1 MLNSTE
7 RIDFISDYI
16 GSYESKIK
24 LLNKNG
30 LFDAAKL
37 FELFAQ
43 EVCKL
48 WFGQAFQNL
57 NEIKQNYPYV
67 DLLSDDGNI
76 YVQVST
82 AQNLSTK
89 IKSTLEKI
97 RDDKRKRF
105 KNLEQVFFFVLNNE
119 SVGDIKDFCGMLKI
133 GNIDF
138 IKNKNLITT
147 QSIMNRATNDLDF
160 QKELYELLYKDI
172 NNIKEISNRLFEEI
186 ENSKSIGLNNIDC
199 FINDEYEIDKSELVN
214 EIHSCDDQFL
224 SVRGEAGS
232 GKSVLCKKI
241 VENENNILYA
251 RAERFTEETNIDDI
265 WNLNLNVALDYLN
278 DEKIIFFIDAL
289 EFIADA
295 KQTKIDLLHTLF
307 EIVKNHPNAKIIT
320 SCRTSDE
327 TAFLKIDSKYGTHS
341 FYLESLTISELLDI
355 SAKYPII
362 KPFLTDKAYSSLIK
376 TPFYVNLI
384 IKNVTDTSNITDENN
399 LRDIIWD
406 NVICLKDKAKDLNVE
421 YSQVV
426 NAVKYIAF
434 KRAKQFSVGVYKTE
448 IKSNIYRALLSEG
461 VIVENST
468 TIRLKY
474 DIFEDICF
482 EKEFDCI
489 FDSCKG
495 KYNEFFNEIEQ
506 YGRCSYRRYQIW
518 VSNKI
523 LTKNNREKFLYKL
536 IIEKNILIEW
546 QKQTI
551 IGLIKSNYCKSFFE
565 EYSYEL
571 IKEGLIQNFIDITN
585 LYGFEPDL
593 SLSDK
598 TPIILLTPK
607 GKGREALIK
616 IIYENNLYIDS
627 DLSVIS
633 INKLCSDYSKN
644 QIFNCDIANMSCA
657 ILQKYLNKKIENKD
671 FYIHDAEETF
681 NALLNPVYQMAE
693 FSKDWIISFW
703 KKQKENLISDV
714 RRISRISEEIIKYTL
729 KFTTINLAKYLP
741 SELCELA
748 EFFWTVNLKES
759 NPFFNKKND
768 ICYAFGLNKYAEHY
782 GNFDTFKTKYRFFP
796 NLLEQNFYIAL
807 DWSINF
813 INKCIIQLSKT
824 NIIQLDKETIYFVE
838 TNEKKDYFFIDI
850 MWLAGSQEHILPT
863 VIGDIVYQLRNKII
877 QIVKSYIQYNL
888 DCTEFVNR
896 IKKRIYLTSNSIM
909 LFTIIEDIGILFKNR
924 FPGYALDLA
933 TNINIIFCDFKRYV
947 YNHPTKIQK
956 SLEQNIY
963 SAVGIPNIP
972 KRYESEYNI
981 DITLQDYFLQMQFV
995 NEVKTQCINI
1005 LNYLYTIIPN
1015 DAEHA
1020 SMHLQIQKMD
1030 LRNQIIEKKN
1040 DNILALSPNVTG
1052 AASKVVDDNTLRNKS
1067 KAILDDSIQ
1076 KFYKTFDINNYQL
1089 NDVLHCINVYYE
1101 NIKDVDIPFIYDEHK
1116 VMLFAY
1122 ALNKSELDGELR
1134 DKFCNEWI
1142 DGVERILNN
1151 ENFQFNYAFLLV
1163 LYRQINS
1170 NASEKTKNRIKR
1182 LVLNITTANENNGL
1196 VLKLINVTKHYL
1208 KENAELS
1215 KAIFNTIIVLAKE
1228 NKLHVKNFENN
1239 KETLNKNHYYAI
1251 KKSNLNY
1258 NRLRKKSV
1266 LNKNDK
1272 ERIINRYLFDATD
1285 FNISNFEISNFD
1297 IYTLYHILNCDI
1309 YIDDDNIKNV
1319 MIQMVKS
1326 LIRKLN
1332 AKNNSSSSEIV
1343 LDIKYAISNYLREE
1357 LFSNTNIVL
1366 DILFNDIDFSYFS
1379 DDAIDFYLDIFYILP
1394 TYVDSYN
1401 DKTKRA
1407 SCEKIIYSLENK
1419 IKENVCDGYAKNK
1432 LYRPLFL
1439 SIRGYEGN
1447 WDKVETKYSLPDTQF
1462 LNNMFRKYGK
1472 YDLEYFMNT
1481 VYKMNLNKLLPHILP
1496 SVSSVIE
1503 SVVKESSCE
1512 KTCLNKVDFI
1522 INQLITISFL
1532 NFSDGIKQDSE
1543 LTEAF
1548 ENILQIL
1555 ISLSIPDAA
1564 VILDE
1569 FRIH

>member
-67 DLLSDDGNI
+67 DLLSNDGNI

-82 AQNLSTK
+82 AQNLPTK

-119 SVGDIKDFCGMLKI
+119 SVDDIKDFCGTSKI

-138 IKNKNLITT
+138 IQKKHLITT
-147 QSIMNRATNDLDF
+147 QSIMNRAVNDLDF
-160 QKELYELLYKDI
+160 QKELYELLYKEI

-214 EIHSCDDQFL
+214 KIHSCDGQFL

-232 GKSVLCKKI
+232 GKSVLCKKV

-307 EIVKNHPNAKIIT
+307 EIVKNHSNAKIIT

-327 TAFLKIDSKYGTHS
+327 TAFLKIDSKYGTCS
-341 FYLESLTISELLDI
+341 FYLESLTASELLDI

-362 KPFLTDKAYSSLIK
+362 KPFLTDKSYSSLVK

-406 NVICLKDKAKDLNVE
+406 NAICLKDNAKDLNVE
-421 YSQVV
+421 YSEVV
-426 NAVKYIAF
+426 DAVKYIAF
-434 KRAKQFSVGVYKTE
+434 KRAKQFSVGIDKAE
-448 IKSNIYRALLSEG
+448 IKSDIYRALLSEG

-495 KYNEFFNEIEQ
+495 KYNEFFAEIEQ

-536 IIEKNILIEW
+536 IFAKDILAEW
-546 QKQTI
+546 KKQTI
-551 IGLIKSNYCKSFFE
+551 IGLIKSNYCESFFE

-571 IKEGLIQNFIDITN
+571 INEGLIQTFINITN

-598 TPIILLTPK
+598 APIIFLTPK

-616 IIYENNLYIDS
+616 IIHENNLYIDS

-633 INKLCSDYSKN
+633 IEKLCSDYSKN
-644 QIFNCDIANMSCA
+644 QIYNCDIANMSCA
-657 ILQKYLNKKIENKD
+657 ILQKHLNEKIENKD
-671 FYIHDAEETF
+671 FYLHDAEEIF
-681 NALLNPVYQMAE
+681 DALLNPIYQMAE

-703 KKQKENLISDV
+703 EKQKENLTNDV
-714 RRISRISEEIIKYTL
+714 RRNNRISEEVIKYTL
-729 KFTTINLAKYLP
+729 KSTTINLAKYLP
-741 SELCELA
+741 NELCELA
-748 EFFWTVNLKES
+748 EFFWTVDLKES
-759 NPFFNKKND
+759 YPFSMEKDD

-782 GNFDTFKTKYRFFP
+782 GKLDTFKTKYRFFP

-813 INKCIIQLSKT
+813 INKCIVQLS
-824 NIIQLDKETIYFVE
+824 NINDVQLNKETIYFVE
-838 TNEKKDYFFIDI
+838 KNKKRDYFFFDR
-850 MWLAGSQEHILPT
+850 MWLAGHQEHILPT

-877 QIVKSYIQYNL
+877 RIVKSCIQYNL
-888 DCTEFVNR
+888 DCTEFVNEV
-896 IKKRIYLTSNSIM
+896 KKRIFLNSNSIM
-909 LFTIIEDIGILFKNR
+909 LFTIIEDIGILLKDR

-933 TNINIIFCDFKRYV
+933 TNINIILCDFERYA
-947 YNHPTKIQK
+947 YNHPNEIQK

-963 SAVGIPNIP
+963 SIFGLPNIP
-972 KRYESEYNI
+972 KRYEPEYNI
-981 DITLQDYFLQMQFV
+981 NFTLQDYFSQMQFV

-1005 LNYLYTIIPN
+1005 LDYLYTIIPN

-1030 LRNQIIEKKN
+1030 LRNPVIEK
-1040 DNILALSPNVTG
+1040 I
-1052 AASKVVDDNTLRNKS
+1052 DDNTLAISPNITGAAKKIVDDSTLQSKS
-1067 KAILDDSIQ
+1067 KAIIDNSIQ
-1076 KFYKTFDINNYQL
+1076 KFYKAFDINNYQL
-1089 NDVLHCINVYYE
+1089 NDVLQCINVYYE
-1101 NIKDVDIPFIYDEHK
+1101 NIKDVDIPFVYDKHK
-1116 VMLFAY
+1116 VMLFVH
-1122 ALNKSELDGELR
+1122 ALNKPELDGKLR

-1142 DGVERILNN
+1142 DGVESILNN
-1151 ENFQFNYAFLLV
+1151 GSFQFNYPFLLV

-1170 NASEKTKNRIKR
+1170 NASKKTKNRIKR
-1182 LVLNITTANENNGL
+1182 LALNITTYSKNNGL
-1196 VLKLINVTKHYL
+1196 VSKLINITRNYL

-1228 NKLHVKNFENN
+1228 KKLHVKDFENN
-1239 KETLNKNHYYAI
+1239 NETLNKGHYCAI
-1251 KKSNLNY
+1251 KKSNLDF
-1258 NRLRKKSV
+1258 NRLRKSV
-1266 LNKNDK
+1266 LNKNDT
-1272 ERIINRYLFDATD
+1272 EHIISRYLFDATD
-1285 FNISNFEISNFD
+1285 FDISNFEISNFD
-1297 IYTLYHILNCDI
+1297 IHTLYHIVNCGIHINDHNVK
-1309 YIDDDNIKNV
+1309 NI

-1326 LIRKLN
+1326 LLRKLN
-1332 AKNNSSSSEIV
+1332 AKNKSFSYESV
-1343 LDIKYAISNYLREE
+1343 VDIEYAISAFFGEE
-1357 LFSNTNIVL
+1357 LFGNTDIVL
-1366 DILFNDIDFSYFS
+1366 DILFNDIDFSCFS

-1394 TYVDSYN
+1394 AYVDSYN
-1401 DKTKRA
+1401 NKTKRI
-1407 SCEKIIYSLENK
+1407 SCEKIIYSLETK
-1419 IKENVCDGYAKNK
+1419 ITENVCDGYAKKK
-1432 LYRPLFL
+1432 LYRALFL
-1439 SIRGYEGN
+1439 SVRGYERN
-1447 WDKVETKYSLPDTQF
+1447 WEKVETKYSFSDTQF
-1462 LNNMFRKYGK
+1462 LNKMFSKYGR
-1472 YDLEYFMNT
+1472 YDVEYFMNT
-1481 VYKMNLNKLLPHILP
+1481 IYKMKLEKLLPHILT
-1496 SVSSVIE
+1496 SVKTVIE
-1503 SVVKESSCE
+1503 FVVKESSND
-1512 KTCLNKVDFI
+1512 KTCLSKVEYI
-1522 INQLITISFL
+1522 VNQLITISFL
-1532 NFSDGIKQDSE
+1532 NFSDEIKNDAE

-1555 ISLSIPDAA
+1555 ISLSIPHAA

>member
-67 DLLSDDGNI
+67 DLLSNDGNI

-97 RDDKRKRF
+97 RDDKRNRF

-119 SVGDIKDFCGMLKI
+119 SVDDIKDFCGMLKI

-138 IKNKNLITT
+138 IQNKHLITT
-147 QSIMNRATNDLDF
+147 QSIMNRAINDLDF

-278 DEKIIFFIDAL
+278 EEKIIFFIDAL

-295 KQTKIDLLHTLF
+295 KQTKMDLLHTLF

-341 FYLESLTISELLDI
+341 FYLEPLTISELLDI

-362 KPFLTDKAYSSLIK
+362 KPFLTDKSYSSLIK

-384 IKNVTDTSNITDENN
+384 IKNVTDASNITDENN

-406 NVICLKDKAKDLNVE
+406 NAICLKDKAKDLNVE
-421 YSQVV
+421 YSEVV
-426 NAVKYIAF
+426 DAVKYIAF

-448 IKSNIYRALLSEG
+448 IKSCIYRALLSEG

-536 IIEKNILIEW
+536 IIEKNILVEW

-598 TPIILLTPK
+598 AQIILLTPK

-616 IIYENNLYIDS
+616 IIYENNLNIDS

-644 QIFNCDIANMSCA
+644 QIYNCDIANMSCA

-681 NALLNPVYQMAE
+681 NALLNPIYQMAE

-703 KKQKENLISDV
+703 EKQKENLTSDV
-714 RRISRISEEIIKYTL
+714 IRISRISEEIIKYTL

-759 NPFFNKKND
+759 NPFFNEKND
-768 ICYAFGLNKYAEHY
+768 ICYAFGLNEYAEHY

-796 NLLEQNFYIAL
+796 NLLEQNFWIAL

-813 INKCIIQLSKT
+813 INQCRAQNNAARIVIAYSDGSVYLNMACLINSFEYYID
-824 NIIQLDKETIYFVE
+824 NV
-838 TNEKKDYFFIDI
+838 KDYHYR
-850 MWLAGSQEHILPT
+850 M
-863 VIGDIVYQLRNKII
+863 
-877 QIVKSYIQYNL
+877 
-888 DCTEFVNR
+888 
-896 IKKRIYLTSNSIM
+896 
-909 LFTIIEDIGILFKNR
+909 
-924 FPGYALDLA
+924 
-933 TNINIIFCDFKRYV
+933 
-947 YNHPTKIQK
+947 
-956 SLEQNIY
+956 
-963 SAVGIPNIP
+963 
-972 KRYESEYNI
+972 
-981 DITLQDYFLQMQFV
+981 
-995 NEVKTQCINI
+995 
-1005 LNYLYTIIPN
+1005 
-1015 DAEHA
+1015 
-1020 SMHLQIQKMD
+1020 
-1030 LRNQIIEKKN
+1030 
-1040 DNILALSPNVTG
+1040 
-1052 AASKVVDDNTLRNKS
+1052 
-1067 KAILDDSIQ
+1067 
-1076 KFYKTFDINNYQL
+1076 
-1089 NDVLHCINVYYE
+1089 
-1101 NIKDVDIPFIYDEHK
+1101 
-1116 VMLFAY
+1116 
-1122 ALNKSELDGELR
+1122 EL
-1134 DKFCNEWI
+1134 
-1142 DGVERILNN
+1142 
-1151 ENFQFNYAFLLV
+1151 
-1163 LYRQINS
+1163 
-1170 NASEKTKNRIKR
+1170 
-1182 LVLNITTANENNGL
+1182 
-1196 VLKLINVTKHYL
+1196 
-1208 KENAELS
+1208 
-1215 KAIFNTIIVLAKE
+1215 
-1228 NKLHVKNFENN
+1228 
-1239 KETLNKNHYYAI
+1239 
-1251 KKSNLNY
+1251 
-1258 NRLRKKSV
+1258 
-1266 LNKNDK
+1266 
-1272 ERIINRYLFDATD
+1272 
-1285 FNISNFEISNFD
+1285 
-1297 IYTLYHILNCDI
+1297 
-1309 YIDDDNIKNV
+1309 
-1319 MIQMVKS
+1319 
-1326 LIRKLN
+1326 
-1332 AKNNSSSSEIV
+1332 
-1343 LDIKYAISNYLREE
+1343 
-1357 LFSNTNIVL
+1357 
-1366 DILFNDIDFSYFS
+1366 
-1379 DDAIDFYLDIFYILP
+1379 
-1394 TYVDSYN
+1394 
-1401 DKTKRA
+1401 
-1407 SCEKIIYSLENK
+1407 
-1419 IKENVCDGYAKNK
+1419 
-1432 LYRPLFL
+1432 
-1439 SIRGYEGN
+1439 
-1447 WDKVETKYSLPDTQF
+1447 
-1462 LNNMFRKYGK
+1462 
-1472 YDLEYFMNT
+1472 LEYR
-1481 VYKMNLNKLLPHILP
+1481 
-1496 SVSSVIE
+1496 SVSSLGGLV
-1503 SVVKESSCE
+1503 S
-1512 KTCLNKVDFI
+1512 
-1522 INQLITISFL
+1522 
-1532 NFSDGIKQDSE
+1532 
-1543 LTEAF
+1543 
-1548 ENILQIL
+1548 
-1555 ISLSIPDAA
+1555 
-1564 VILDE
+1564 
-1569 FRIH
+1569 